1 MRSIEKLEQNA
12 IKFWP
17 AEIAV
22 QEKDISII
30 PKLIETQDKFISLL
44 NISDANPFIWKQTL
58 LSTKSMS
65 GNLFLKHLMVLSD
78 IGGESLMRFKKE
90 LPLIF
95 GEFLTFN
102 WEGQTFSY
110 KFQTLTSNK
119 SWSNKNLYVDGN
131 GLSKEV
137 SLTPMMEDICMLL
150 LFGGATITNKELP
163 VDIINKCM
171 IGSLLGKTTELEL
184 FVKQR
189 YIWVS
194 RITGGATANTLGQLA
209 QIYVKRY
216 LEEKLPE
223 WRINKDHLPDVSQNE
238 RTTLSVDV
246 VAKSP
251 KGNYCA
257 VEVSFQV
264 TTNSTIERKAGQ
276 AQSRQELL
284 HSKGYKIAYV
294 IDGAGNFARQSAL
307 KTICQYSDCT
317 VSFRDSELDKL
328 IEFLKSLDE

>member
-1 MRSIEKLEQNA
+1 MRSIENLEQNA

-65 GNLFLKHLMVLSD
+65 SNLFLKHLMVLSD

-90 LPLIF
+90 LPLVF

-102 WEGQTFSY
+102 WEGETFSY
-110 KFQTLTSNK
+110 KFQTLTANK
-119 SWSNKNLYVDGN
+119 PWSNKNLYVDGN

-163 VDIINKCM
+163 VDIINKCI

-209 QIYVKRY
+209 QIYVKQY

-257 VEVSFQV
+257 IEVSFQV

-317 VSFRDSELDKL
+317 VSFRDIELDKL

>member
-1 MRSIEKLEQNA
+1 MRSIENLEQNA

-65 GNLFLKHLMVLSD
+65 GNIFLKHLMVLSD

-251 KGNYCA
+251 KGSYCA

>member
-1 MRSIEKLEQNA
+1 MRNIDDLEKNA

-44 NISDANPFIWKQTL
+44 NISDVNPFIWKQTL
-58 LSTKSMS
+58 LATKSLS
-65 GNLFLKHLMVLSD
+65 GNLFLKHLMVLAD
-78 IGGESLMRFKKE
+78 IGGETLMRLKKA

-95 GEFLTFN
+95 DDFLNFR
-102 WEGQTFSY
+102 WEGQNYSY
-110 KFQTLTSNK
+110 KFQTLTAK
-119 SWSNKNLYVDGN
+119 ESWSNKSLCVDGK
-131 GLSKEV
+131 GLDNEV
-137 SLTPMMEDICMLL
+137 SLNPVMEDICMLL
-150 LFGGATITNKELP
+150 LFGGATTVNKELP
-163 VDIINKCM
+163 VDITNKCVL
-171 IGSLLGKTTELEL
+171 GSMLGKTTELEL

-209 QIYVKRY
+209 QTYVKRY

-223 WRINKDHLPDVSQNE
+223 WRINKDHLPNVSQNE
-238 RTTLSVDV
+238 RTALSVDIV
-246 VAKSP
+246 VKSP

-284 HSKGYKIAYV
+284 HTKGHKIAYV

-317 VSFRDSELDKL
+317 VSFRDNELDKL
-328 IEFLKSLDE
+328 IEYIKRLDE